1 MLRTKNC
8 KCILRIWGE
17 IRGVHQKAVYIEFW
31 GEMGAKRGSKPAGT
45 PAASSLPGWISK
57 IRQP

>member
-1 MLRTKNC
+1 MC

-31 GEMGAKRGSKPAGT
+31 GDRGQE
-45 PAASSLPGWISK
+45 
-57 IRQP
+57 R